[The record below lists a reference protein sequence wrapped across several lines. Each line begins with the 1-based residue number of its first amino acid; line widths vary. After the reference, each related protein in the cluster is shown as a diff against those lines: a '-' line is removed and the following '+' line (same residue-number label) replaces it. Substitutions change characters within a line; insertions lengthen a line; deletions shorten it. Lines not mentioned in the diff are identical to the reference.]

1 LKLSTVQELK
11 ERIETKAAQIEA
23 LRGALESVSIPILDG
38 LPKVKSPQTSKI
50 ERLTAQIV
58 DVERELENLRG
69 EFAESVVTLTR
80 EILERVKGHSAQ
92 KVLILRYC
100 AGKSFKEICFEL
112 SYSKAHIFR
121 LHQQGVKQ
129 FNSAEQKI

>member
-1 LKLSTVQELK
+1 MKLSRIKEVKEEIEL
-11 ERIETKAAQIEA
+11 AQLELEN
-23 LRGALESVSIPILDG
+23 LRGRLKQISRPELEELLKRYSPLKSVVENL
-38 LPKVKSPQTSKI
+38 KT
-50 ERLTAQIV
+50 QIV

-69 EFAESVVTLTR
+69 EFAESVVTLTW

-112 SYSKAHIFR
+112 SYSKANIFR

-129 FNSAEQKI
+129 FNSAEQ